1 MSGKA
6 VELKDIYFKYNNF
19 ELSDI
24 TFDIYEGEKLAL
36 VGANGSG
43 KTTLLRLMV
52 NLLQRSKGSI
62 KVFGTE
68 VNRKNEW
75 KIRKQIGF
83 LFQNPDDQI
92 FSPTVEEDIA
102 FGPRN
107 LKLTKSEITERV
119 NWALKAVRIE
129 KYRLYSPSNLSWGQ
143 KKLVALAGILAMNP
157 KILFLDEPFANLDM
171 IAVKELLEILESLRR
186 EQEMTILFTT
196 HNHFFIQFW
205 ADRMVVLKNGKIIY
219 KGIPNKGLN
228 LPEVKKAI
236 GTWDSVLDII
246 YPNVKPEERPH
257 IHLHVHP
264 HFHDFNKSNANLQH
278 NHKSINK
285 FEHD

>member
-129 KYRLYSPSNLSWGQ
+129 KYRLYSPSNLSWG
-143 KKLVALAGILAMNP
+143 
-157 KILFLDEPFANLDM
+157 
-171 IAVKELLEILESLRR
+171 
-186 EQEMTILFTT
+186 
-196 HNHFFIQFW
+196 
-205 ADRMVVLKNGKIIY
+205 
-219 KGIPNKGLN
+219 
-228 LPEVKKAI
+228 
-236 GTWDSVLDII
+236 
-246 YPNVKPEERPH
+246 
-257 IHLHVHP
+257 
-264 HFHDFNKSNANLQH
+264 
-278 NHKSINK
+278 
-285 FEHD
+285 